1 MIYHLSC
8 PYCFHLWWSKNGFPK
23 KCPKCRKQLQQEFK
37 AGDDQEGL
45 PFRGERMSG
54 TVYRIEPDGS
64 ETEIAFIDSPQE
76 FGIVIDEDR
85 QKIDYEAGYYY
96 SGTGDLQNSVK

>member
-23 KCPKCRKQLQQEFK
+23 KCPKCRKQL
-37 AGDDQEGL
+37 
-45 PFRGERMSG
+45 RGERMSG

-85 QKIDYEAGYYY
+85 QKIDYEAGYCY
-96 SGTGDLQNSVK
+96 SWTGDLQNSVK

>member
-1 MIYHLSC
+1 
-8 PYCFHLWWSKNGFPK
+8 
-23 KCPKCRKQLQQEFK
+23 
-37 AGDDQEGL
+37 
-45 PFRGERMSG
+45 MSG

-64 ETEIAFIDSPQE
+64 ETEIAFIDSQQE

-85 QKIDYEAGYYY
+85 QKIDYEAEYYC

>member
-1 MIYHLSC
+1 
-8 PYCFHLWWSKNGFPK
+8 
-23 KCPKCRKQLQQEFK
+23 
-37 AGDDQEGL
+37 
-45 PFRGERMSG
+45 MSG

-85 QKIDYEAGYYY
+85 QKIDYEVGYYY
-96 SGTGDLQNSVK
+96 SGVCDLQNSVK

>member
-1 MIYHLSC
+1 
-8 PYCFHLWWSKNGFPK
+8 
-23 KCPKCRKQLQQEFK
+23 
-37 AGDDQEGL
+37 
-45 PFRGERMSG
+45 MSG

-96 SGTGDLQNSVK
+96 SWIGDLQNSVK